1 MKQSS
6 EPQGPNQMQVNI
18 ELPPDLEAV
27 YTNFAMIGHTPS
39 EVIIDFVRI
48 LPGNARAKVQTRV
61 LMTPMN
67 AKLLLKAL
75 SENLERFEA
84 QFGPIVIPQGGNVA
98 EQLFRPPQPPQPPK

>member
-1 MKQSS
+1 MNQPAP
-6 EPQGPNQMQVNI
+6 PQAPAQTQINI
-18 ELPPDLEAV
+18 ELPHDLEAI
-27 YTNFAMIGHTPS
+27 YTNFAVIGHTPS

-48 LPGNARAKVQTRV
+48 LPGNPRAKVQARV

-75 SENLERFEA
+75 GENLERFEA

-98 EQLFRPPQPPQPPK
+98 EQLFRPPQSPQ

>member
-1 MKQSS
+1 MSQPTP
-6 EPQGPNQMQVNI
+6 PQGQQQMQVNI
-18 ELPPDLEAV
+18 ELPPDLEAI

-48 LPGNARAKVQTRV
+48 LPGNPRAKVQTRV

-67 AKLLLKAL
+67 AKLLLNAL

-84 QFGPIVIPQGGNVA
+84 QFGPIVIPQGGNLA
-98 EQLFRPPQPPQPPK
+98 EQLFRPPQPPKG

>member
-1 MKQSS
+1 MSQPTPPQS
-6 EPQGPNQMQVNI
+6 QQQMQVNI
-18 ELPPDLEAV
+18 ELPPDLEAT

-48 LPGNARAKVQTRV
+48 LPGNPRAKVQTRV

-75 SENLERFEA
+75 AENLDRYEA
-84 QFGPIVIPQGGNVA
+84 QFGPIVIPQGGNIA
-98 EQLFRPPQPPQPPK
+98 EQLFHPPQQG